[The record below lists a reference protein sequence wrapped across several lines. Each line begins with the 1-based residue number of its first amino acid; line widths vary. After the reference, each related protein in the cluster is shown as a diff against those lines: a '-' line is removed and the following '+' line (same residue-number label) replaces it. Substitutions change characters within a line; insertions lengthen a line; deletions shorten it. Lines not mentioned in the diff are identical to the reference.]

1 MLYIIATDLS
11 AVKEG
16 EKVNQKEKAKKAL
29 FKKAIG
35 FKTQEVVEEYAQND
49 GEIVLTKKKVTQ
61 KEVPPDC
68 VAIKMIIESGEDYS
82 ALSTEELEK
91 EKIRLI
97 KLLKESENGDKK
109 NK

>member
-1 MLYIIATDLS
+1 MD
-11 AVKEG
+11 K
-16 EKVNQKEKAKKAL
+16 KEKAKKAL

-35 FKTQEVVEEYAQND
+35 LKTQEVVEEYSQND

-68 VAIKMIIESGEDYS
+68 AAIKMIIESVEDYS
-82 ALSTEELEK
+82 ALSLEELEK

-97 KLLKESENGDKK
+97 KLLKESEDGNKK

>member
-1 MLYIIATDLS
+1 MD
-11 AVKEG
+11 K
-16 EKVNQKEKAKKAL
+16 KEKAKKAL

-35 FKTQEVVEEYAQND
+35 FKTQEVVEEYSQND

-68 VAIKMIIESGEDYS
+68 VAIKMIIESVEDYS
-82 ALSTEELEK
+82 ALSLEELEK

-97 KLLKESENGDKK
+97 KLLKESEDGNKK